1 MISEKD
7 KSAILDV
14 AKRYRASRILL
25 FGSSA
30 DPSSEGS
37 DIDLAV
43 EGVQPGDF
51 FQFYGDLIFSVSKPL
66 DLIDLS
72 SKSKFTQIV
81 RREGIVLY
89 DGYE

>member
-7 KSAILDV
+7 KLAILDV
-14 AKRYRASRILL
+14 AKRYRVSRILL

-30 DPSSEGS
+30 GPSSEGS

-43 EGVQPGDF
+43 EGIHPGDF

-89 DGYE
+89 DGSE